1 MSQTRGPGSG
11 AEPQAGAARSG
22 GLATALVG
30 AANMV
35 GRVTG
40 MIAEMVMSAVFGA
53 GMATDAYYAAIRIPQ
68 LLRELL
74 AEGSLQNAFV
84 PAFSEANEKEGI
96 DGAWR
101 LASAM
106 LGVLLIVLGATTVI
120 FWAGA
125 PWLVRLMAEGFT
137 TNPQKYDLTISLTRW
152 MSPFLVG
159 LSLAGF
165 VAAMLNVRGRFF
177 WPAMAQNAFNA
188 LIIVS
193 ALGSDRFSTWT
204 GLPPIVAVAIAT
216 TLSGFVQLAIT
227 APALWREGF
236 RFRPTLGGHPGL
248 GRMLTYLGPAII
260 GISTVQFNLVVENQW
275 ASDYG
280 DGPVTWLIKSFRL
293 VQIPLAVFSGS
304 VATTALA
311 GVARSVARRED
322 KDAGD
327 EIARAISLNS
337 ALVLPCAVAFFVLA
351 QPLIE
356 LLFER
361 GAFLPIDTLNTANM
375 LRMYALAVFG
385 ICTHRLVVPLYYA
398 LGNPQTPMRLSI
410 GAMLAKIPTILVLT
424 HLFGMGVEALPLS
437 HAITVTGEVGFL
449 AWFLRDRVA
458 GRGLVKQHMKIAV
471 AAVALGIVAW
481 LTRDHLHVVLICAV
495 SGVAYLAVAV
505 PMGALNL
512 GFLRGL
518 RRDPGLPPSVNVET
532 EAALRALAR
541 GASLADVDGVVQIVG
556 AQTWVLSGDD
566 GQLVARE
573 LRELPPVEPAPGPL
587 SQVQVILRPGRP
599 PRVVGLVVTTAQG
612 VLAWHVDGDA
622 LAAGAVAGPRIKVG

>member
-1 MSQTRGPGSG
+1 MSAPGKAEEGSG
-11 AEPQAGAARSG
+11 GI
-22 GLATALVG
+22 ATALVG

-40 MIAEMVMSAVFGA
+40 MVAEMVMSAVFGA

-84 PAFSEANEKEGI
+84 PAFSDANEKEGL

-106 LGVLLIVLGATTVI
+106 LGVLLVVLGSTTVL
-120 FWAGA
+120 FWVGA

-137 TNPQKYDLTISLTRW
+137 ANPEKYDLTISLTRW

-165 VAAMLNVRGRFF
+165 TAAMLNVRGRFF

-193 ALGSDRFSTWT
+193 ALTSDWFSVAT
-204 GLPPIVAVAIAT
+204 GLPAIVAVAIAT

-236 RFRPTLGGHPGL
+236 RFVPSLRGHPGL
-248 GRMLTYLGPAII
+248 RRMLAYLGPALI

-304 VATTALA
+304 VATTALT
-311 GVARSVARRED
+311 GVARSVARGED
-322 KDAGD
+322 KEAGD
-327 EIARAISLNS
+327 EIARALSLNA
-337 ALVLPCAVAFFVLA
+337 ALVMPCAVAFFLLA
-351 QPLIE
+351 HPLIQ

-361 GAFLPIDTLNTANM
+361 GAFRPVDTLNTANM
-375 LRMYALAVFG
+375 LQMYALAVFG
-385 ICTHRLVVPLYYA
+385 ICTHRLIVPLYYA
-398 LGNPQTPMRLSI
+398 LGNPQAPMRLSI
-410 GAMLAKIPTILVLT
+410 GAMLAKIPTILLLT
-424 HLFGMGVEALPLS
+424 HVFGLGVEALPLS

-449 AWFLRDRVA
+449 AWFLRGRVA
-458 GRGLVKQHMKIAV
+458 GRGLFKQHLKILAASAV
-471 AAVALGIVAW
+471 LGVVAW
-481 LTRDHLHVVLICAV
+481 VARDHVHVVIVCALA
-495 SGVAYLAVAV
+495 GAAYLAVAV
-505 PMGALNL
+505 PTGALSL

-518 RRDPGLPPSVNVET
+518 KRDPGLPPSVDGPT
-532 EAALRALAR
+532 EAALRAIAAGATVHAVGQHLEVR
-541 GASLADVDGVVQIVG
+541 GDKAWRLRG
-556 AQTWVLSGDD
+556 SG
-566 GQLVARE
+566 GQLVGE
-573 LRELPPVEPAPGPL
+573 EIAPSEAAGDGAGADAIT
-587 SQVQVILRPGRP
+587 VILRPGRP
-599 PRVVGLVVTTAQG
+599 PRIVGLVLTGAG
-612 VLAWHVDGDA
+612 AERAWHVDGER
-622 LAAGAVAGPRIKVG
+622 LTAGATAGPRIVVKPG